1 MLTMPKQIAELLN
14 RKKRPD
20 DPRATGAALAAAE
33 GALTEAET
41 SLVSEQARHDDR
53 AVAALAAG
61 DRSGVE
67 LAARDLSA
75 AHERARLARVTLE
88 AVRRRHAAA
97 LAASEA
103 AALATRWAVARAAAD
118 RRREALARLDALLPE
133 VAQALRDA
141 NAATGETIAAV
152 PITGRRAPGG
162 WSSGDLESILLV
174 RLAALTGNL
183 VRSRTLLS
191 DGQLAAQPGFTARH
205 DASVGVLLASATDGP
220 HAPEAA

>member
-1 MLTMPKQIAELLN
+1 MLAMPKPIADLLN

-33 GALTEAET
+33 SALADAEAALAVEHG
-41 SLVSEQARHDDR
+41 RHDDR

-97 LAASEA
+97 LEAAEA
-103 AALATRWAVARAAAD
+103 AALATRWSVARAAAD
-118 RRREALARLDALLPE
+118 RRREALTRLDALLPE
-133 VAQALRDA
+133 VAQAFCEA
-141 NAATGETIAAV
+141 NAATAETIAAV
-152 PITGRRAPGG
+152 PVQGRRAPDG
-162 WSSGDLESILLV
+162 WTTSDLEALLLI

-191 DGQLAAQPGFTARH
+191 DGQLAVQPGFVARH
-205 DASVGVLLASATDGP
+205 DASVGVLLAQATDAP
-220 HAPEAA
+220 RPPEAA